1 MDEIGFI
8 TQAKV
13 RADKAPGLQPVLT
26 KAQTARA
33 LDYEH
38 ALENDSFRG
47 ILAFATA
54 SLVNAAFFGALE
66 SSRLDAHTPD
76 GEVIVAEVEL
86 IEQPSSPA
94 VVARL

>member
-1 MDEIGFI
+1 MDEVSFI
-8 TQAKV
+8 TQAKL
-13 RADKAPGLQPVLT
+13 RTDSGLGLRPALT
-26 KAQTARA
+26 KAETARA

-47 ILAFATA
+47 FLALATA

-76 GEVIVAEVEL
+76 GEVIVAEIEL
-86 IEQPSSPA
+86 IEQPATSA

>member
-1 MDEIGFI
+1 MDEISFN

-13 RADKAPGLQPVLT
+13 RADAALGLQPFLT
-26 KAQTARA
+26 KAQTAQA
-33 LDYEH
+33 LDYER
-38 ALENDSFRG
+38 ALENDSLRG

-66 SSRLDAHTPD
+66 SSRLDAHTPH
-76 GEVIVAEVEL
+76 GEVTVAEIEL
-86 IEQPSSPA
+86 IEQPPTST

>member
-1 MDEIGFI
+1 MDEISFI

-13 RADKAPGLQPVLT
+13 RVDAALGLQPALT
-26 KAQTARA
+26 KAETARA
-33 LDYEH
+33 LDYGH

-47 ILAFATA
+47 FLAFATA

-76 GEVIVAEVEL
+76 GEVTVAEIEL
-86 IEQPSSPA
+86 VEQPSAPA